1 MLNSVLA
8 ASLAAVIAGQAQAA
22 VSTKEAAKLG
32 TSLTPVG
39 AEMAANADGSIPA
52 YTGGLTTAPAGF
64 KAGDGMRPDP
74 FADEKPLLVIDGKNV
89 DKYKGLLTATTA
101 ELAKRYPTYH
111 INVYP
116 THRTVALPQ
125 AVLDNSVKNATGT
138 QSINGGLS
146 IDNLLPGVPFPIPT
160 SGS

>member
-1 MLNSVLA
+1 MRMLNSVLA

-64 KAGDGMRPDP
+64 KSGDGMRPDP

-89 DKYKGLLTATTA
+89 DKYKDLLTATRPSWPSVIPPITSTYTRPTA
-101 ELAKRYPTYH
+101 PSPCRRRCWTTA
-111 INVYP
+111 
-116 THRTVALPQ
+116 
-125 AVLDNSVKNATGT
+125 
-138 QSINGGLS
+138 
-146 IDNLLPGVPFPIPT
+146 
-160 SGS
+160 